1 VQGGVGLTWADPRL
15 ATLAV
20 QARFSGRQYD
30 DDLNAFELKAFGVV
44 DAQVSRS
51 VLHGVVG
58 FVSVENVFNADY
70 DAGRTPIRLIG
81 WPRTVRV
88 GLRLAVR

>member
-1 VQGGVGLTWADPRL
+1 
-15 ATLAV
+15 
-20 QARFSGRQYD
+20 
-30 DDLNAFELKAFGVV
+30 
-44 DAQVSRS
+44 
-51 VLHGVVG
+51 VVG